1 MPDLDNVFDTP
12 LIFNEIFVVAFM
24 RQKGADYCILK
35 IINLKF
41 RRNYG
46 RKIPNKHFFQ
56 MEEASVGFHAS
67 TLKLM

>member
-12 LIFNEIFVVAFM
+12 LIFNEIFVAAFM

-41 RRNYG
+41 
-46 RKIPNKHFFQ
+46 H
-56 MEEASVGFHAS
+56 
-67 TLKLM
+67 